1 MKILLLI
8 IQLALALLSL
18 AGGSFKVFSFD
29 QLAAM
34 PATAALPRGGWA
46 TLGVFEMLCGLLLI
60 VGAAT
65 KSIPMLTPIVATAL
79 ALENLALAVLFA
91 RYSLDLAATNPL
103 VWVVAMAVTAAFVA
117 YGQRRT
123 VTT

>member
-1 MKILLLI
+1 MQILVRVV
-8 IQLALALLSL
+8 QVALALLSL
-18 AGGSFKVFSFD
+18 AGGSFKVFSFAE
-29 QLAAM
+29 LATM
-34 PATAALPRGGWA
+34 PATAALPRSGWMA
-46 TLGVFEMLCGLLLI
+46 LGVFEMLRGLLLI